1 MIALS
6 HLNKFDSN
14 LIWYNELLVEA
25 VLLSKSKES
34 VPLVKK
40 MIESQSSKIGF
51 LLSDVLLAIGETET
65 DSASQEEFENF
76 IIFNKLNESYLQ
88 GNSLFRERRHG
99 EVQVHFFRFLFLFSN
114 SKRSNFKVFSV
125 WRKLFEAVEKTENW
139 KLLLY
144 VCRKQKEFLEKESN
158 EISKAFLSKVNSSI
172 TETISKLNYV
182 DIFSKGSPAVS
193 STKKRSQDKENK
205 ESKERREEKK
215 REAVVWNSA
224 KETSNPNNNSNKQK
238 SIEGKQFGVF
248 ANESFLFSDLLSNSK
263 LESFPFHSK
272 ISSFQIFS
280 EDKSIAALSPN
291 KRQLSLFSHKTGK
304 LETVKT
310 FTFDSQVV
318 FFKMNKIWLIASIA
332 GNGK

>member
-1 MIALS
+1 MLSWFQSLSQSLPFPFSFFPLKKKDEGIKQKQSLWLLECLIEIASSPKSTTYCFTFKLFLSLLTKNVWSKKKRESRQKLAMIALS

-205 ESKERREEKK
+205 ESKERREERRDRENWFSGGAHSRTVGDGK
-215 REAVVWNSA
+215 R
-224 KETSNPNNNSNKQK
+224 
-238 SIEGKQFGVF
+238 
-248 ANESFLFSDLLSNSK
+248 
-263 LESFPFHSK
+263 
-272 ISSFQIFS
+272 
-280 EDKSIAALSPN
+280 
-291 KRQLSLFSHKTGK
+291 
-304 LETVKT
+304 
-310 FTFDSQVV
+310 
-318 FFKMNKIWLIASIA
+318 
-332 GNGK
+332 